1 MLLEFVRS
9 SRIKIL
15 AFAALL
21 FLGGLTNA
29 GHSSTAIQIDVG
41 ANPLVAFDDEFVFGW
56 EFLVQVPIQLH
67 HIGLFDAGADG
78 FERPWKVN
86 IWSLDG
92 LGTNSI
98 DFGSGTLTENG
109 FSFVETFVELGPDG
123 GVHGPTLQPGRYVI
137 AAGGLSFGD
146 GDGGVADDLMPAQA
160 AAILTDPVITF
171 VQSRSGM
178 NTLHDED
185 LVFPDTAEPGLKYF
199 GPNFQFDVV
208 PEPSVPLL
216 LTLGMLGCARRK
228 MRLSVR

>member
-1 MLLEFVRS
+1 MKPTAPF
-9 SRIKIL
+9 L
-15 AFAALL
+15 AVSALAALL
-21 FLGGLTNA
+21 LLGSGSA
-29 GHSSTAIQIDVG
+29 SRASTAIQIDPG
-41 ANPLVAFDDEFVFGW
+41 TDPLVAFDPEFVFGW
-56 EFLVQVPIQLH
+56 EFLLSAPIQIH
-67 HIGLFDAGADG
+67 HIGLFDSGGDG

-109 FSFVETFVELGPDG
+109 FSFVETFVELDPYG

-137 AAGGLSFGD
+137 AAGGLSFAD

-216 LTLGMLGCARRK
+216 LALGMLGCARRK